1 MTDGVRRK
9 CESTARRCVARPVLG
24 GWRGVPVRLTAAALL
39 AGVMSVTG
47 VVTAAATVTKS
58 ATASSKA
65 VGFGARPGYSSG
77 WLAFASGTVVAYGGA
92 PNLGSA
98 PAGWGL
104 VTGIAATPDGG
115 GYWLVTGSGQARG
128 FGDARAYP
136 GPGLR
141 AKVVGISASS
151 DGRGY
156 LLLTS
161 DGRVYSRGDAVAR
174 GGAPG
179 QRGPFTAIV
188 PTPDHKGYWLL
199 SATGRVYGFGNA
211 PTWPVKGANNTSL
224 GAATALGATPD
235 GRGYW
240 EVTQSGVILSFGD
253 APQFATKGPKN
264 AVAVIPSPT
273 GSGFAELLING
284 VFFGVGNSLQFAPT
298 AVTAPTTTSGAT
310 SSSGTTTTS
319 ATPVVGVPTP
329 PPPTSPT
336 TTSTTPVSGTVST
349 TTAAP
354 TTTTTAAPTTTT
366 TAAPTTTTT
375 AAPTTTTTAAPTTTT
390 TAAPTTTTT
399 AAPTTTTT
407 AAPTTSTTAA
417 PTTTTTAAPTTTTT
431 AAPTTTTTAAPT
443 TTTTV
448 APTTTTTAAP
458 TTTTTVAPT
467 TTTTAAPTTT
477 TTAPTT
483 TTSPTTTTT
492 VAPTTTTTAAPST
505 TTTTAVAPT
514 TTTGQSD
521 TDVPPASLLPDSLF
535 NSNVA
540 SWSLNANSAE
550 YVGDVVN
557 DYETEFG
564 SVGVNSMPVYTVP
577 ADEPEATISVSP
589 NCTNFTSDT
598 GTEVPI
604 PSYASLNGSSD
615 SPLVVFQP
623 STDSAWELWQLTR
636 DSSTSYSACWGGKL
650 DTATTNGVFPDPY
663 GLSATGIS
671 YLATIVTEEDVAS
684 GTIDHAIAVSLPR
697 CNHSVY
703 PAARTDCGSDPGQP
717 GEGQWFRFPPSL
729 PMPSGLNPFAQMVF
743 KAIQAYG
750 MVVTDQS
757 GGVEMEDEQ
766 QSDWTAEGNTGP
778 NPIATSWDG
787 LEGYQVVAGL
797 PWSSLQAVDPPQD

>member
-9 CESTARRCVARPVLG
+9 CESTARRCVARPGLG
-24 GWRGVPVRLTAAALL
+24 TWRGVPARLAAAALI

-58 ATASSKA
+58 ATASPKA

-104 VTGIAATPDGG
+104 VTGIAATPDGR

-128 FGDARAYP
+128 FGDARAYS

-188 PTPDHKGYWLL
+188 STPDHKGYWLL

-224 GAATALGATPD
+224 GAAAALGATPD

-253 APQFATKGPKN
+253 APHFATKGPKN
-264 AVAVIPSPT
+264 AVAIIPSPT
-273 GSGFAELLING
+273 GSGFAELLVNG
-284 VFFGVGNSLQFAPT
+284 VFFSVGNALQFAPT

-310 SSSGTTTTS
+310 SSSGTTTS
-319 ATPVVGVPTP
+319 STPVVGVPMP
-329 PPPTSPT
+329 PPIISPT
-336 TTSTTPVSGTVST
+336 TTSTTPDSIGTAT

-354 TTTTTAAPTTTT
+354 TTTSSTTTTIAAPTTTT
-366 TAAPTTTTT
+366 T
-375 AAPTTTTTAAPTTTT
+375 
-390 TAAPTTTTT
+390 
-399 AAPTTTTT
+399 
-407 AAPTTSTTAA
+407 
-417 PTTTTTAAPTTTTT
+417 
-431 AAPTTTTTAAPT
+431 
-443 TTTTV
+443 
-448 APTTTTTAAP
+448 
-458 TTTTTVAPT
+458 
-467 TTTTAAPTTT
+467 
-477 TTAPTT
+477 
-483 TTSPTTTTT
+483 
-492 VAPTTTTTAAPST
+492 
-505 TTTTAVAPT
+505 VAPT

-535 NSNVA
+535 NSNVET
-540 SWSLNANSAE
+540 WSLDPNSSE
-550 YVGDVVN
+550 YAADVVT
-557 DYETEFG
+557 DYQTDYG
-564 SVGVNSMPVYTVP
+564 SVGVSTMPVYTVP
-577 ADEPEATISVSP
+577 ADEPEATLTVAS
-589 NCTNFTSDT
+589 NCTDFIADT

-623 STDSAWELWQLTR
+623 STNSEWELWQVSR
-636 DSSTSYSACWGGKL
+636 QSPTSYSACWGGEL
-650 DTATTNGVFPDPY
+650 DTATTNGVFPAPY
-663 GLSATGIS
+663 GLSASGIS
-671 YLATIVTEEDVAS
+671 YLATIITEEDVDS
-684 GTIDHAIAVSLPR
+684 GTINHAVSVGLPR
-697 CNHSVY
+697 CNRSVY
-703 PAARTDCGSDPGQP
+703 PAARTDCSTDAGQP
-717 GEGQWFRFPPSL
+717 GEGQWFRFPPGL
-729 PMPSGLNPFAQMVF
+729 AMPSGLNPFAQMVF
-743 KAIQAYG
+743 KAIQSYG

-757 GGVEMEDEQ
+757 GAVQLESEQ
-766 QSDWTAEGNTGP
+766 ASDWTAEGNTGP
-778 NPIATSWDG
+778 NPISTSWDG
-787 LEGYQVVAGL
+787 LQEYEVVASL
-797 PWSSLQAVDPPQD
+797 PWSSLQAVDPPAN